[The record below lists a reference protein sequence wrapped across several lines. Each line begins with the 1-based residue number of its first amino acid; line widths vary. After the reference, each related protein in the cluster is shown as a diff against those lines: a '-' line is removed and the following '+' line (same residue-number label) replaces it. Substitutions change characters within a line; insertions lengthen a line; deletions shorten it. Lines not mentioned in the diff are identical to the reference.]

1 MAHGEEN
8 DGRICLDPRITCLG
22 YMPVG
27 CVFPPH
33 LHERI
38 GVGFLSCLHWL
49 LGFVNRDEAEKRGT
63 RKEHIK

>member
-1 MAHGEEN
+1 MEGFVSIL
-8 DGRICLDPRITCLG
+8 GSLVSVTC
-22 YMPVG
+22 PWD
-27 CVFPPH
+27 VFPPH

-49 LGFVNRDEAEKRGT
+49 LGFVNRVVAEKRGT